1 MLPSSASERFAYR
14 LNRDVL
20 GAIRDYQMIRP
31 GERVLAA
38 VSGGKDSLALLCLLD
53 SIRKKTLHR
62 FDLVAVH
69 VRGDTRGPGAPPNER
84 LYRWLADSGIDYH
97 IRALHTNEDEPLP
110 LNCHRCSRAR
120 RRTLFEAA
128 QELGCPVI
136 ALGHHADD
144 LAQSTL
150 MNFLFNGRVEGMAP
164 VREFFNY
171 TIRIIR
177 PLIYLREESIRQ
189 FARLASFPLPE
200 EECMRSDSTLRKY
213 AGDLL
218 KKLEKDN
225 PNVFGNLKR
234 LGMGSE
240 PPPPADGDSD
250 RC

>member
-1 MLPSSASERFAYR
+1 MLPSPASRRIAYG

-20 GAIRDYQMIRP
+20 DAVRDYQMIRP

-62 FDLVAVH
+62 FELVAVH
-69 VRGDTRGPGAPPNER
+69 VRGDARGPSAPANES
-84 LYRWLADSGIDYH
+84 LYRWLDQSGVEYH
-97 IRALHTNEDEPLP
+97 IRDLHLNEGESLP

-128 QELGCPVI
+128 SELGCPAI

-150 MNFLFNGRVEGMAP
+150 MNFLFNGRVDGMAP
-164 VREFFNY
+164 VREFFNG
-171 TIRIIR
+171 TFRIIR

-189 FARLASFPLPE
+189 FSQLAGFPQPE
-200 EECMRSDSTLRKY
+200 EKCLQSSSTLRSY

-234 LGMGSE
+234 LGMRKPGNNKL
-240 PPPPADGDSD
+240 
-250 RC
+250 